1 MGDIMVKKERNSN
14 FELMRIVSIL
24 LIILCHI
31 INFGRLYNDSVN
43 PVLKIVFEVLMFG
56 TIIHVNSFVILSGY
70 FQSKSRFKLSKLIKI
85 IIQVIFYVA
94 VIFFAA
100 LKIGW
105 VDQYNIVTIINSF
118 VPSVISNY
126 WFINV
131 YLITYI
137 FSDYINLF
145 INKLTHKEFKIFLI
159 LCFVVLSLVPYVT
172 GFKILRNDG
181 YSFINFIFLYMIGA
195 YLRKYPIKD
204 SYHFKRMSINGYRLF
219 MIGLFVFMFILN
231 YLFNNYAGQINGM
244 SNLFSEIASRILN
257 SKFTYAT
264 PFVIIQTIAYFEIF
278 NTFKFKNRIINFISS
293 SVIGVYLF
301 HENPIIR
308 DNIYKLLHLTNEYI
322 VGYSDLYLVF
332 VGVVLIFTLGTAFE
346 WIRIII
352 EKLVIKIPI
361 IKKLVTK
368 VKKFFNSFNLKINW

>member
-1 MGDIMVKKERNSN
+1 MTKTARNSN

-43 PVLKIVFEVLMFG
+43 PTLRIVFEVLMFM
-56 TIIHVNSFVILSGY
+56 TIVHVNSFVVLSGY
-70 FQSKSRFKLSKLIKI
+70 FQSKSRFKLSKLIKM
-85 IIQVIFYVA
+85 IIQVIFYIT
-94 VIFFAA
+94 VIFFVA

-105 VDQYNIVTIINSF
+105 IDNYNIVTIINSF

-131 YLITYI
+131 YLITYV

-145 INKLTHKEFKIFLI
+145 INKLTHKEFKNFLI
-159 LCFVVLSLVPYVT
+159 LCFVVLSIVPYIT
-172 GFKILRNDG
+172 GFKILINDG
-181 YSFINFIFLYMIGA
+181 YSLINFIFLYMIGA

-204 SYHFKRMSINGYRLF
+204 SYHFKRMSINSYRLLMF
-219 MIGLFVFMFILN
+219 GLFFFMFILN

-244 SNLFSEIASRILN
+244 SNVFSEIASRILN

-278 NTFKFKNRIINFISS
+278 NTFKFKNKIINIISS

-308 DNIYKLLHLTNEYI
+308 DNIYKILHLTNKYI
-322 VGYSDLYLVF
+322 IGYSDLYF
-332 VGVVLIFTLGTAFE
+332 VLGGVILIFILGTIFE
-346 WIRIII
+346 WTRIII
-352 EKLVIKIPI
+352 EKLVLKIPI

-368 VKKFFNSFNLKINW
+368 VKKFFNTFNLKINW